1 MANEVQLVKANAI
14 VAKQPS
20 AMGPDY
26 DEYSTKQQLFRLLGL
41 CEEDVQLLRMLCD
54 MGRGDSY
61 AWLREC
67 KSTLSHCR
75 TVCDS
80 VKSECMSMTELIR
93 RGLCPAQKN
102 FGQLTIDEFSDDN
115 QVNLTSIVQNF
126 GAGFVNAYPVAPG
139 DAIRL
144 EHPLRPGY
152 FPTKI
157 AVDMSLANNGD
168 NYLDIEIQFYLGPG
182 GVTRGKPI
190 GPAYRGNQFLNKD
203 GTQIHKPFPEYRN
216 APLAIGS
223 LELVAVEIRH
233 AGLANAL
240 ESVSVRLPYDEK
252 FWAKMCTDAGLC
264 FPPTAC

>member
-41 CEEDVQLLRMLCD
+41 CEEDVQLLRLLCE
-54 MGRGDSY
+54 MGRSDRY

-93 RGLCPAQKN
+93 LGLCPAQRN

-203 GTQIHKPFPEYRN
+203 GTQIHLPFPLYRSRHVDV
-216 APLAIGS
+216 GS
-223 LELVAVEIRH
+223 SERLAVEVRH
-233 AGLANAL
+233 TGGVNNITTTFITIYHDAECFYELCGLK
-240 ESVSVRLPYDEK
+240 SKCS
-252 FWAKMCTDAGLC
+252 
-264 FPPTAC
+264 